1 MLFTNRQA
9 RTATRFAPK
18 HNRQANA
25 AATLRCQYN
34 STLLTWMDCQM
45 ESQIANGVNTLR
57 SPSEGAWYRFGNITQ
72 ATASLQ
78 GLVAVRQGIKCY
90 QMDGLND
97 VITYSNLNTLGLVT
111 QALTI
116 VTLHQATNAVSGIMV
131 ERTANYTTSTVG
143 LGITV
148 NTTGATAAIVGNV
161 GTSSRTWATAQN
173 VWKVGGYVLNKA
185 AASGSE
191 VLVYENGS
199 QITSFTASSNAENT
213 NDFGTVQTYY
223 YGARGAAGT
232 TPMAGYL
239 ADVMVFVRSMSAAE
253 IAYVTQL
260 VRWRAGFA
268 V

>member
-1 MLFTNRQA
+1 MLFTSRQA

-25 AATLRCQYN
+25 ASILRCQYT
-34 STLLTWMDCQM
+34 STLLTWMDGQM
-45 ESQIANGVNTLR
+45 ESQPADGVNTVR
-57 SPSEGAWYRFGNITQ
+57 SPSEAAWYRYGNMIQSTVSQ
-72 ATASLQ
+72 Q

-131 ERTANYTTSTVG
+131 ERTTNYTTSTVG

-161 GTSSRTWATAQN
+161 DTSSRTWATAQN

-191 VLVYENGS
+191 VLVYEDGT

-223 YGARGAAGT
+223 YGARGTAGT

-239 ADVMVFVRSMSAAE
+239 ADVMIFVRSMSAAE